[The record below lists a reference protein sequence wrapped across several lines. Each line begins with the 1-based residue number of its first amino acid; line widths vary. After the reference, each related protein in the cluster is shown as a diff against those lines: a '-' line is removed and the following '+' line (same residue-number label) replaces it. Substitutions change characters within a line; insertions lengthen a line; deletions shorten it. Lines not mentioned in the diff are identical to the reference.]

1 MKGPFAV
8 LLILALFMPVRV
20 LAQEETRCGGFS
32 ALTMD
37 DEVVSHVFSEGND
50 IYVKIH
56 KGYWD
61 ADFIVRLS
69 NANQTDYRTWL
80 NGELDRVVKVYRSQQ
95 TDKQG
100 YTYRINTTAGFVEY
114 WMGERLVLHLER
126 TPSRSNI

>member
-1 MKGPFAV
+1 MKGLFAV
-8 LLILALFMPVRV
+8 LLIFALFMPMGV
-20 LAQEETRCGGFS
+20 LAQEETQYGDFI
-32 ALTMD
+32 ALSMD
-37 DEVVSHVFSEGND
+37 KEVVDRVFSEDND

-69 NANQTDYRTWL
+69 NANQMDYRPWL

-100 YTYRINTTAGFVEY
+100 YTYRINTSARFVEY

-126 TPSRSNI
+126 TP

>member
-1 MKGPFAV
+1 MKGLFVV
-8 LLILALFMPVRV
+8 LLILALFMPMGA
-20 LAQEETRCGGFS
+20 LAQEETQYGDFS

-37 DEVVSHVFSEGND
+37 EEVVSHVFSEGND

-56 KGYWD
+56 KDYWD

-69 NANQTDYRTWL
+69 NANRMDYRTWL
-80 NGELDRVVKVYRSQQ
+80 NGESDRVVRVYRSQQ

-100 YTYRINTTAGFVEY
+100 YTYRINTSARFVEY

-126 TPSRSNI
+126 TS

>member
-1 MKGPFAV
+1 MKGLFAV
-8 LLILALFMPVRV
+8 LLISALFMPMGV
-20 LAQEETRCGGFS
+20 LAQEETRCGDFS

-37 DEVVSHVFSEGND
+37 EEVVSDIFCEGND
-50 IYVKIH
+50 IYLKIN
-56 KGYWD
+56 KAFWD

-69 NANQTDYRTWL
+69 NANQMDYRAWL

-100 YTYRINTTAGFVEY
+100 YTYRINTSARFVEY

-126 TPSRSNI
+126 TQ